1 MDNKIIL
8 LCSHGFI
15 VNLHLQTYSINK
27 ITLDF
32 KTRYLFW
39 YNSWLI
45 SNHLSETNAI
55 NNNHITVG
63 FEN

>member
-32 KTRYLFW
+32 KT
-39 YNSWLI
+39 
-45 SNHLSETNAI
+45 
-55 NNNHITVG
+55 TVDIY
-63 FEN
+63 FDIIHD